1 MPSQSLARTRVKVC
15 GFTRPEDL
23 IAAVEL
29 GVDAVGFV
37 FYPPSPRA
45 LTPEQA
51 ALLARELPAFVTRVA
66 LFVDPE
72 PAWVREAAESVGA
85 GLLQFHGQETP
96 AQCRAHGRPWIK
108 ACRVGAPG
116 QDSQLALAA
125 WIAHYEGSSG
135 ILFDTYTPAYGGSGK
150 VFDWSLIPP
159 ESAAPVV
166 LSGGLHAGNLARALE
181 RVRPYAVDV
190 SSGVESSPGIK
201 CSNRMKA
208 FMQVLRAH
216 DAGW

>member
-1 MPSQSLARTRVKVC
+1 MNGICSGRTRVKIC
-15 GFTRPEDL
+15 GFTRAEDL
-23 IAAVEL
+23 AAAVRL

-45 LTPEQA
+45 LKPEQA
-51 ALLARELPAFVTRVA
+51 FRLARELPPFVTRVC
-66 LFVDPE
+66 LFVDAE
-72 PAWVREAAESVGA
+72 PGWIAEAAESVGA
-85 GLLQFHGQETP
+85 GLLQFHGHETP
-96 AQCRAHGRPWIK
+96 EQCVAAGKPWIK

-116 QDSQLALAA
+116 QDSRLALTE
-125 WIAHYEGSSG
+125 WIAHYAGSSG

-150 VFDWSLIPP
+150 VFDWSLIPT

-201 CSNRMKA
+201 CPDRMKS
-208 FMQVLRAH
+208 FMRVLRAH